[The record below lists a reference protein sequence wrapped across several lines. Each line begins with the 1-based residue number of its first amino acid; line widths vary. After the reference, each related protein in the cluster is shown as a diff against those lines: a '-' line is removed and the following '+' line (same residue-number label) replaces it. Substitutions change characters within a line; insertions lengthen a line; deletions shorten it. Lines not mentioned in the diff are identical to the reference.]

1 MVGKQLVML
10 LKTMS
15 IEFFDGPG
23 NAAVD
28 LLASLFEKTLVSDLL
43 GEDIFED
50 VLQLRV
56 EGFFI

>member
-1 MVGKQLVML
+1 MMGKQFVVFG
-10 LKTMS
+10 KT
-15 IEFFDGPG
+15 IRIQFLDRPG

-28 LLASLFEKTLVSDLL
+28 LLTPLFEKTLVSYLL
-43 GEDIFED
+43 GENIFED